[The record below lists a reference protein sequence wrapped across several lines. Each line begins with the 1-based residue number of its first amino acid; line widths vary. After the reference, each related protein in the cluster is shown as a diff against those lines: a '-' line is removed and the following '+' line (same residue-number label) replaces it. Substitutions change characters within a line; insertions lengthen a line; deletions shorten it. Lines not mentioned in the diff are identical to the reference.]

1 MASLKFRHIAVATLD
16 GPGTLLTNVN
26 LVIEG
31 NRIAYM
37 GPEDRPADRT
47 IDADGCLAVPGLI
60 NTHHHL
66 YQSLT
71 RVMSEVQSA
80 ELFPWLVAQYPVW
93 ARMSGE
99 AVRVSSTVSLAEML
113 LSGCTTA
120 SDMFYVF
127 PRGSDVS
134 LERVIEAGKDLG
146 IRLHAGRGSMSLG
159 QSAGGLPPDTV
170 VQTQDEI
177 LADTELMIDRHHQAA
192 DGAMVRVDVMPCS
205 PFSVTRE
212 LMEASRDLARRRG
225 VLLHTHLAETLD
237 EERFCLERFGMRP
250 LAYLEAMGWLGPD
263 VYLAHGIHFN
273 DAELDLLA
281 STKTGVAHCPSSNM
295 RLGSGIAR
303 VVDMRQRHVRVGL
316 AVDGSASN
324 DGNNLLLEA
333 RQALLLARLRTGAA
347 SFTPL
352 DALRLATN
360 GSAEILNRPELGS
373 LEVGKVADVAIFDL
387 NRIEYAGA
395 VEHDPVAALL
405 LCHPTPPKYVVVDG
419 IVRVE
424 HGAIVGL
431 DMEALLRRHNQLV
444 RELMVTPTSTAR

>member
-1 MASLKFRHIAVATLD
+1 MSSLLFRRISIAALDAAGTFHAS
-16 GPGTLLTNVN
+16 TNM
-26 LVIEG
+26 LIEG
-31 NRIAYM
+31 NRITYI
-37 GPEDRPADRT
+37 GDEEKPADRV
-47 IDADGCLAVPGLI
+47 IDAQGHLAIPGLI

-71 RVMSEVQSA
+71 RVMPEVQSA

-93 ARMSGE
+93 ARMTGE
-99 AVRVSSTVSLAEML
+99 AVRVSSQVSLAEML

-127 PRGSDVS
+127 PRHSDVS
-134 LERVIEAGKDLG
+134 LERVIEAAGELG
-146 IRLHAGRGSMSLG
+146 MRLHAGRGSMSLG
-159 QSAGGLPPDTV
+159 KSAGGLPPDTV
-170 VQTQDEI
+170 VQTQEEI
-177 LADTELMIDRHHQAA
+177 LADTERMIDLHHDAEP
-192 DGAMVRVDVMPCS
+192 GGMVRVDVMPCS

-212 LMEASRDLARRRG
+212 LMEASRDLARRRN

-237 EERFCLERFGMRP
+237 EERFCIERFGMRP
-250 LAYLEAMGWLGPD
+250 LAYLEAMDWLGND

-273 DAELDLLA
+273 DEELDLLA
-281 STKTGVAHCPSSNM
+281 RTGTGVAHCPSSNM

-303 VVDMRQRHVRVGL
+303 VVEMRQRGVRVGL

-360 GSAEILNRPELGS
+360 GSADVLHRPELGS
-373 LEVGKVADVAIFDL
+373 LEVGKVADVAIFDM

-395 VEHDPVAALL
+395 VEQDPVGALL
-405 LCHPTPPKYVVVDG
+405 LCHPTAPRYVVVNG
-419 IVRVE
+419 QVRVE
-424 HGAIVGL
+424 NGEIPGVDL
-431 DMEALLRRHNQLV
+431 EKLLHRHNRLV
-444 RELMVTPTSTAR
+444 KDLMATPV

>member
-1 MASLKFRHIAVATLD
+1 MASLLFRRLAVATMNAQ
-16 GPGTLLTNVN
+16 GQVLTGVNVQ
-26 LVIEG
+26 VEG
-31 NRIAYM
+31 NRIVYI
-37 GPEDRPADRT
+37 GNEERPADRV
-47 IDADGCLAVPGLI
+47 IDADGCLAIPGLI

-71 RVMSEVQSA
+71 RVMPEVQSA

-99 AVRVSSTVSLAEML
+99 AVRVSSQVSLAEML

-134 LERVIEAGKDLG
+134 LERVIEAAAELG

-159 QSAGGLPPDTV
+159 KSAGGLPPDSV
-170 VQTQDEI
+170 VQSQDEI
-177 LADTELMIDRHHQAA
+177 LADTERMIDRHHEAEP
-192 DGAMVRVDVMPCS
+192 GGMVRVDVMPCS

-237 EERFCLERFGMRP
+237 EERFCLEKFGMRP

-263 VYLAHGIHFN
+263 VYVAHGIHFN
-273 DAELDLLA
+273 DEELDLLA
-281 STKTGVAHCPSSNM
+281 RTRTGVAHCPSSNM
-295 RLGSGIAR
+295 RLGSGICR
-303 VVDMRQRHVRVGL
+303 VVEMRQRGVRVGL

-333 RQALLLARLRTGAA
+333 RQALLLARLRTGA
-347 SFTPL
+347 SSMSPVE
-352 DALRLATN
+352 ALRLATN
-360 GSAEILNRPELGS
+360 GSADVLNRPELGS
-373 LEVGKVADVAIFDL
+373 LEVGKVADMAIFDL

-395 VEHDPVAALL
+395 VEQDPVGALL
-405 LCHPTPPKYVVVDG
+405 LCHPTPPRYVVVNG
-419 IVRVE
+419 EVRVA
-424 HGAIVGL
+424 HGVIQGL
-431 DMEALLRRHNQLV
+431 DMEALLHRHNRLV
-444 RELMVTPTSTAR
+444 RELFATPV